1 MTYTDTKFY
10 SFQESQIH
18 TCDTPYTVGSEGGTE
33 GEIVYLV
40 FSISVTAFISQ
51 CTPSI
56 SDVEGLTL

>member
-1 MTYTDTKFY
+1 MYIFCMIYGHY
-10 SFQESQIH
+10 SHLCSILQYI
-18 TCDTPYTVGSEGGTE
+18 GSEGGTE
-33 GEIVYLV
+33 GEIVYIV